1 MGGARDTDGQPL
13 PSIPKPRTALGR
25 VTSWR
30 YCHAHC
36 SVCIEQASQVSQSS
50 FDQDCAIAGA
60 NPNHSRRD
68 PNYPQQRSDCDFR
81 HKCKAAPYSQ
91 RGSLPVT
98 LLAAAAEG
106 VLRAPPSAPW
116 PGARRRHID
125 LVASDSVTPNLQVH
139 AKPLAVSD
147 PWTVPDSRPENT
159 QRLRW
164 WGPGHPA
171 GQPHAQT
178 PVRLQRPL
186 VSEVWSLATQR
197 PEVPDPA

>member
-1 MGGARDTDGQPL
+1 MP
-13 PSIPKPRTALGR
+13 
-25 VTSWR
+25 
-30 YCHAHC
+30 
-36 SVCIEQASQVSQSS
+36 VCIEQASQVRQSS
-50 FDQDCAIAGA
+50 FVQDCAIAGA
-60 NPNHSRRD
+60 NPNQSRRD
-68 PNYPQQRSDCDFR
+68 PNYPQQRSDRYFR

-98 LLAAAAEG
+98 LLLAAEG
-106 VLRAPPSAPW
+106 VLRAPPKRAPGQA
-116 PGARRRHID
+116 PA
-125 LVASDSVTPNLQVH
+125 VATSISLRLTVSLRNLQVH

-147 PWTVPDSRPENT
+147 PWTVPDCHPEKP